1 MPKKLGHHK
10 RKRRAKRR
18 SHAKASKRRRHTAAA
33 SHLAR
38 LRKARL
44 RGQGGQRKRKAQ
56 GAHLGRNVTEQTLRD
71 HMALNCVRRCM
82 HRA

>member
-18 SHAKASKRRRHTAAA
+18 SHAKPSKRRRHTAAA

-44 RGQGGQRKRKAQ
+44 RGQPGHRKSKVKRP
-56 GAHLGRNVTEQTLRD
+56 HLARNVTEQTLRD